1 MQQLVQQQCS
11 SATAG
16 SIVWG
21 RQQCS
26 FLDIR
31 IFYPNVQSYRQS
43 SISSLYRRH
52 ELAKKRE
59 YGDRV
64 KQVKN
69 WSVTSLVFSTTGG
82 MGRDSVRQHNFI
94 NINFSRSNIHER
106 ELSLQYYPGLVKML
120 IILLSL
126 LHLAMTCIRGS
137 RATCHHVSD
146 RPLGIAECCHSQA
159 G

>member
-1 MQQLVQQQCS
+1 MQQQCSSSAAVQQQCS
-11 SATAG
+11 SSATAAA
-16 SIVWG
+16 SIVRG
-21 RQQCS
+21 CQQCS

-43 SISSLYRRH
+43 SISSLYCCH
-52 ELAKKRE
+52 VLAKKRE

-69 WSVTSLVFSTTGG
+69 WSFTPLVFSTAGG

-106 ELSLQYYPGLVKML
+106 ELSLQYYPGLVEML
-120 IILLSL
+120 IILLSPTFSHDL
-126 LHLAMTCIRGS
+126 YSWQPCNMSSCL
-137 RATCHHVSD
+137 
-146 RPLGIAECCHSQA
+146 
-159 G
+159 